1 MEPYSLLKQQLI
13 LPLEQVGDQVQ
24 LLPILETLQDT
35 TGLDD
40 QLVMFQVA
48 LL

>member
-1 MEPYSLLKQQLI
+1 MEHYSLLKQQLI
-13 LPLEQVGDQVQ
+13 LLQEQVGDQAQ
-24 LLPILETLQDT
+24 PLPILEMLQDT
-35 TGLDD
+35 IGLDD